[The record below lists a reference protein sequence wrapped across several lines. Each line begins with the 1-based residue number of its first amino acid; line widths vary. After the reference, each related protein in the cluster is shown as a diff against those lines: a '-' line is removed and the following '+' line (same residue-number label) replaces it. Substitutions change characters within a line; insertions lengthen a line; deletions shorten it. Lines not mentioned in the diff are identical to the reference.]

1 MLTNFFVTGTDARV
15 GKTIVTR
22 ALLQALVAQGQ
33 CALGYKPIATGS
45 QEQADGIRNKDA
57 VTLQNSS
64 SISYPYEKITPL
76 ALLDEDIYASNIP
89 DNVFEIMTSGL
100 KSMNQGGDVVVVE
113 GCDGWRTLITP
124 DRLYSDWVRLEN
136 IPVILVVGIQ
146 EGCVSHALLSAQ
158 AINSDGL
165 LLAGWVANRINP
177 CLAHYQQTIDAIS
190 HNISA
195 PLLGEIPY
203 LPRAES
209 RDMAKYIDLSLLP
222 IRHTQSA

>member
-1 MLTNFFVTGTDARV
+1 MLTHFFVTGTDARV

-22 ALLQALVAQGQ
+22 ALLQALAAQGH

-45 QEQADGIRNKDA
+45 QELAEGIRNKDA
-57 VTLQNSS
+57 VILQNSS

-76 ALLDEDIYASNIP
+76 ALLDEDIYASDVP

-100 KSMNQGGDVVVVE
+100 KFMRQGSDVVVVE

-124 DRLYSDWVRLEN
+124 DRFYSDWVRLEN

-158 AINSDGL
+158 AINADGL
-165 LLAGWVANRINP
+165 SLAGWVANRINP
-177 CLAHYQQTIDAIS
+177 CMANYASIIEAL
-190 HNISA
+190 NKVLPC

-203 LPRAES
+203 IS
-209 RDMAKYIDLSLLP
+209 RPEEKELGHFIDLSA
-222 IRHTQSA
+222 ISDFAVYA

>member
-1 MLTNFFVTGTDARV
+1 MLTHFFVTGTDARV

-22 ALLQALVAQGQ
+22 ALLQAMAAQGK
-33 CALGYKPIATGS
+33 CALGYKPVATGS
-45 QEQADGIRNKDA
+45 QELADGIRNKDA

-64 SISYPYEKITPL
+64 SISYPFDKITPL
-76 ALLDEDIYASNIP
+76 ALLDEDIYVSDTP
-89 DNVFEIMTSGL
+89 DNIFEIMTAGL
-100 KSMNQGGDVVVVE
+100 KFMREGGDAVVIE

-124 DRLYSDWVRLEN
+124 QRFYSDWVRQLN

-158 AINSDGL
+158 AIIADGL
-165 LLAGWVANRINP
+165 PLVGWVANRINP
-177 CLAHYQQTIDAIS
+177 CLSHYQETIEAIGS
-190 HNISA
+190 NIPA

-209 RDMAKYIDLSLLP
+209 RDMAKYIDLSLL
-222 IRHTQSA
+222 HVKSEQSA